1 MYRILLTMYE
11 FSAYGFTDR
20 SVFCSIARNIPM
32 NLFKQEG
39 MKLTLKNTEHLIYQ
53 ITQIVIVAER
63 YSNSERGVA
72 QMVARMVWDH
82 EVAGSRPVTPTK

>member
-1 MYRILLTMYE
+1 MRE

-53 ITQIVIVAER
+53 ITRAPYVR
-63 YSNSERGVA
+63 
-72 QMVARMVWDH
+72 W
-82 EVAGSRPVTPTK
+82 K

>member
-1 MYRILLTMYE
+1 MHELVLLLTDYAGNIPSMYRILLTMRE

-53 ITQIVIVAER
+53 ITRAPYVR
-63 YSNSERGVA
+63 
-72 QMVARMVWDH
+72 W
-82 EVAGSRPVTPTK
+82 K